1 MFFILVLS
9 LWFYR
14 LFMSNF
20 TIGKLGIICD
30 YKQDM
35 LDYVTIEKLGIS
47 N

>member
-1 MFFILVLS
+1 MVLS
-9 LWFYR
+9 FIYEQFHNW
-14 LFMSNF
+14 
-20 TIGKLGIICD
+20 KLGIICD